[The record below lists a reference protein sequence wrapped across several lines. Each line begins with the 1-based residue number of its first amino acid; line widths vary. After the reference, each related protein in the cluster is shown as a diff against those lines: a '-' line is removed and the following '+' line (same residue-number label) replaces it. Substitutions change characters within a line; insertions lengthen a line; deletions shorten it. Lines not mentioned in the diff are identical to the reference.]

1 MDIND
6 LRTVITGLAFVAF
19 VGIVLWAYS
28 RKRKREFEE
37 AASLPFRENDIDQ
50 SSDADKK
57 TGARR

>member
-28 RKRKREFEE
+28 RKRKREFDE
-37 AASLPFRENDIDQ
+37 AASLPFKEEDVGQ
-50 SSDADKK
+50 GAGAGKK
-57 TGARR
+57 TGTRR